1 MKWRLILL
9 GVVAVLFGLWVIV
22 LWKIAPNSTTAL
34 DAFQAIRTVPAKWLT
49 WKEVA
54 SYPLPSS
61 RVNGIAVDGKGRI
74 YAACDKGLL
83 IFTRQDQQ
91 PVVIPI
97 PKPPMCVA
105 LRDDKIY
112 MGVGNHIEVL
122 SQYAKQI
129 VKWAPPAFNAQMI
142 NLAVNNS
149 YVYAADAGNK
159 FVWKYDIQGKLVGTI
174 GRSDSAKDIKGF
186 ILPSPHFDIAIQ
198 SDGDLY
204 VNNPG
209 LHKVERFTPNGRLIS
224 SFGGGGNSI
233 AEFCGC
239 CNPIRIALLPSG
251 DIVTSEKGLPR
262 VKVFKPN
269 GSLDSVIAGP
279 GDFSQNTDDIPIA
292 TDAQGK
298 VYIAN
303 NYAKQLNVYARDN

>member
-9 GVVAVLFGLWVIV
+9 GIVAVLFGLWGIV
-22 LWKIAPNSTTAL
+22 LWKIAPKSTTAL

-49 WKEVA
+49 WKVVA

-61 RVNGIAVDGKGRI
+61 GVNDITVDGKGRI

-83 IFTRQDQQ
+83 IFTRKTQQ
-91 PVVIPI
+91 PSVIPTTE
-97 PKPPMCVA
+97 PPMCVA

-122 SQYAKQI
+122 SRYANQI
-129 VKWAPPAFNAQMI
+129 VNWGPPAINAQII
-142 NLAVNNS
+142 NLAANKS
-149 YVYAADAGNK
+149 YIYAADAGNK
-159 FVWKYDIQGKLVGTI
+159 LVWKYDIRGKIVGTI
-174 GRSDSAKDIKGF
+174 GRTDPAKDIKGF
-186 ILPSPHFDIAIQ
+186 ILPSPHLDIAIQ
-198 SDGDLY
+198 RNGNLY

-209 LHKVERFTPNGRLIS
+209 RHKVETFTPNGRLIS

-233 AEFCGC
+233 DKFCGC

-262 VKVFKPN
+262 VKVLKPN
-269 GSLDSVIAGP
+269 GSLDSVILGP
-279 GDFSQNTDDIPIA
+279 KAFSQNTDDIPIA
-292 TDAQGK
+292 ADAEGN

-303 NYAKQLNVYARDN
+303 NYTKQLNVYAKDN